1 MLLQGLEAYGWA
13 WALLLRKADDWA
25 PAWERWRLHGTGDRA
40 MFQMA
45 LPSDWICQVQICLLR
60 AGDSAAEDESP
71 SD

>member
-1 MLLQGLEAYGWA
+1 MTG
-13 WALLLRKADDWA
+13 LLLGRGGDFMG
-25 PAWERWRLHGTGDRA
+25 RGDRA

-45 LPSDWICQVQICLLR
+45 LPSDWIYQVQICLLR